1 MGSGR
6 RRGIPVARPGQRC
19 PREFHP
25 AGQRHAHGAQGR
37 PADRNRI
44 RRSVGRSDG
53 RGAETEGG
61 DEAGDHFPAN
71 TKFNLRTPL
80 VKPCTLS
87 DKQLTAQF
95 GPSCPSRSQIGTGS
109 AVANAAPLASTVNA
123 GLKSYI
129 GKSNQ
134 IILVLK
140 PRLPGTATIVIRTTV
155 SGSKLTIPIPRLV
168 FGGLVTVVVVSLKLN
183 VPALGRGRSALITAG
198 RCTVHKFF
206 VKSHFVYADHSTLDL
221 QSSSACF

>member
-1 MGSGR
+1 
-6 RRGIPVARPGQRC
+6 
-19 PREFHP
+19 
-25 AGQRHAHGAQGR
+25 
-37 PADRNRI
+37 
-44 RRSVGRSDG
+44 
-53 RGAETEGG
+53 
-61 DEAGDHFPAN
+61 
-71 TKFNLRTPL
+71 
-80 VKPCTLS
+80 
-87 DKQLTAQF
+87 
-95 GPSCPSRSQIGTGS
+95 
-109 AVANAAPLASTVNA
+109 VNA